1 MTAAVLRRRKRRKLK
16 NEINV
21 VPYIDVM
28 LVLLIIFMI
37 TTPLLNLGTDVNLP
51 DSNARSVATPKDPV
65 VVSVYPDGAMAL
77 MIEQQNQSIGREDLL
92 TRLRAI
98 HSQNPEATV
107 LVRGDGAASYQRIMD
122 AIGII
127 NEAGVTKVSLLS
139 RPLEAGD

>member
-28 LVLLIIFMI
+28 LVLLIIFMV

-51 DSNARSVATPKDPV
+51 DSNARSLATPKDPV

-92 TRLRAI
+92 ARLRAI

-122 AIGII
+122 AIGVI